1 MKFDLI
7 EMISQ
12 LPALSETEEALLR
25 NRPLTALVEPAKPR
39 PTLFETLYESASTR
53 NRLQYPTSLRHR
65 LRVAAKRARTR
76 S

>member
-7 EMISQ
+7 EMLSQ

-25 NRPLTALVEPAKPR
+25 HRPLTALVESAQPR
-39 PTLFETLYESASTR
+39 PTLFETLYESVNAR
-53 NRLQYPTSLRHR
+53 NRLQYPTSLQHR
-65 LRVAAKRARTR
+65 LRVAATRARSR